1 MSAKRGGLGTNLDSL
16 IPTSLTVGDTEVA
29 QQNEVPISSI
39 SPNPRQPRT
48 VFDEDALNELIASIK
63 EIGILQP
70 PVVRKVSEGRYELI
84 MGERRLRAAKAAGLT
99 TIPVIIRQTPDN
111 ELLREALIE
120 NIHRSQLNPLEEA
133 AAYAGLLTDF
143 GCTHDELATKLG
155 RSRPLI
161 SNMLRLLN
169 LPPTV
174 QRKVAAGVISAGHAR
189 ALLGLSDEKE
199 IEKLANRIV
208 AEGLSVRATEEIV
221 AIAGPAKK
229 SSKKKAKVG
238 ISGATKSRLKQH
250 QREGWET
257 YKQLT
262 LDTGQQAYVIEQGV
276 FEWLEET
283 FGLTPFLS
291 KQSMP
296 QGGFTETVDAS
307 EIDLPTIWAKV
318 EELSKVQR

>member
-84 MGERRLRAAKAAGLT
+84 MGERRFRAAKAAGLK

-229 SSKKKAKVG
+229 SGKTKAKVG
-238 ISGATKSRLKQH
+238 ISGTALASAELLSD
-250 QREGWET
+250 
-257 YKQLT
+257 Y
-262 LDTGQQAYVIEQGV
+262 LDTRVSIEQGKGKGKITIE
-276 FEWLEET
+276 FAGNEDL
-283 FGLTPFLS
+283 
-291 KQSMP
+291 QRI
-296 QGGFTETVDAS
+296 VDLI
-307 EIDLPTIWAKV
+307 EG
-318 EELSKVQR
+318 

>member
-70 PVVRKVSEGRYELI
+70 PVVRRVSEGRYELI

-174 QRKVAAGVISAGHAR
+174 QRKVAAGIISAGHAR

-238 ISGATKSRLKQH
+238 ISGAALASAELLSD
-250 QREGWET
+250 
-257 YKQLT
+257 Y
-262 LDTGQQAYVIEQGV
+262 LDTRVSIEQGKGKGKITIE
-276 FEWLEET
+276 FAGSEDL
-283 FGLTPFLS
+283 
-291 KQSMP
+291 QRI
-296 QGGFTETVDAS
+296 VDLI
-307 EIDLPTIWAKV
+307 EG
-318 EELSKVQR
+318 